1 MTEPTLDE
9 MLAAEHAGWT
19 ALCASRGGTF
29 YGSMMTPEA
38 LMVVAGG
45 MVLDRSTIAATLD
58 DAPAWDTYE
67 ITEARV
73 VRLGDDCAAL
83 VYRASSVR
91 GDDPPFHALMTSV
104 YRAVDGELRLAL
116 YQQTPT
122 G

>member
-1 MTEPTLDE
+1 

-19 ALCASRGGTF
+19 ALCASRGGEH
-29 YGSMMTPEA
+29 YGALMTPDA

-45 MVLDRSTIAATLD
+45 MVLDRATIASTLD
-58 DAPAWDTYE
+58 DAPPWDTYE
-67 ITEARV
+67 ISEARV

-91 GDDPPFHALMTSV
+91 GDDPPFAALMTSV
-104 YRAVDGELRLAL
+104 YRRERGELRLAL

>member
-1 MTEPTLDE
+1 MTDLTLEE

-19 ALCASRGGTF
+19 ALCESRGGSF
-29 YGSMMTPEA
+29 YGSMMSEDA

-45 MVLDRSTIAATLD
+45 MVLDRSTIAASLD
-58 DAPAWDTYE
+58 DAPPWDSYE
-67 ITEARV
+67 ITEARL
-73 VRLGDDCAAL
+73 VRVGDDCAAL

-91 GDDPPFHALMTSV
+91 GDEPPFTALMTSL
-104 YRAVDGELRLAL
+104 YRRDEGELRLAL